1 MTPTPHNQ
9 AIKGDIAETVLMPG
23 DPLRAKFIAETFLEN
38 AVQFNQVRGM
48 LGFTGTYKG
57 ERVSV
62 MGSGM
67 GIPSI
72 SLYSYELYNFYGVEN
87 IIRVGTAGSL
97 SPSLKIKDIAIAQ
110 AACTDSGYAAQ
121 FGLPGTFAPIASY
134 GLLEKAAD
142 IAKRLGFKCQVGN
155 VLSTDTF
162 YDDNKGALALWRKMG
177 VIAVEMEAAGLYMN
191 AARAGKNALCILTI
205 SDEIFENIETSPEER
220 QTSFTNMMEI
230 ALETAAAYKQGI

>member
-9 AIKGDIAETVLMPG
+9 ALKGDIAETVLMPG
-23 DPLRAKFIAETFLEN
+23 DPLRARFIAEAYLDS

-48 LGFTGTYKG
+48 FGFTGTYKG
-57 ERVSV
+57 KRVSV

-72 SLYSYELYNFYGVEN
+72 SLYSYELFNFYDAEN

-97 SPSLKIKDIAIAQ
+97 SPGLKIKDIVIAQ
-110 AACTDSGYAAQ
+110 GACTDSRYAEQ
-121 FGLPGTFAPIASY
+121 FGLPGTFAPLASY
-134 GLLEKAAD
+134 NLLEKAAAA
-142 IAKRLGFKCQVGN
+142 AKQTGVKYRIGN
-155 VLSTDTF
+155 VLSSDIF
-162 YDDNKGALALWRKMG
+162 YNDNKGALALWRKMG
-177 VIAVEMEAAGLYMN
+177 VIAVEMEAAGLYIN

-220 QTSFTNMMEI
+220 QTGFVKMMEI
-230 ALETAAAYKQGI
+230 ALETAVNA

>member
-23 DPLRAKFIAETFLEN
+23 DPLRAKFIAETFLKDP
-38 AVQFNQVRGM
+38 VQFNQVRGM
-48 LGFTGTYKG
+48 FGFTGTYRGK
-57 ERVSV
+57 RVSV

-72 SLYSYELYNFYGVEN
+72 TLYTYELYNFYDVEN
-87 IIRVGTAGSL
+87 IIRIGTAGSL

-110 AACTDSGYAAQ
+110 AACTDSGFAAQ
-121 FGLPGTFAPIASY
+121 FCLPGTFAPIASY
-134 GLLEKAAD
+134 DLLEKAVS
-142 IAKRLGFKCQVGN
+142 ISKQRGIKYQVGN
-155 VLSTDTF
+155 VLSTDIF
-162 YDDNKGALALWRKMG
+162 YDDNKDALALWRKMG

-205 SDEIFENIETSPEER
+205 SDEIFESVETSSEER
-220 QTSFTNMMEI
+220 QTGFTNMMEI
-230 ALETAAAYKQGI
+230 ALETAMSA